1 MKMVVCA
8 ILTVN
13 TTQHYTFGSEHGNV
27 RNFGNQHHTTL
38 HICWMKMVMAAIL
51 TVNTTQHYTFGR

>member
-1 MKMVVCA
+1 MVMAA

-27 RNFGNQHHTTL
+27 RNFGNQHYTTLHIENGNGRNFDSQHHTTL
-38 HICWMKMVMAAIL
+38 HFW
-51 TVNTTQHYTFGR
+51 

>member
-27 RNFGNQHHTTL
+27 RNFGNQHYTTL

-51 TVNTTQHYTFGR
+51 AVKHNTTPHNW